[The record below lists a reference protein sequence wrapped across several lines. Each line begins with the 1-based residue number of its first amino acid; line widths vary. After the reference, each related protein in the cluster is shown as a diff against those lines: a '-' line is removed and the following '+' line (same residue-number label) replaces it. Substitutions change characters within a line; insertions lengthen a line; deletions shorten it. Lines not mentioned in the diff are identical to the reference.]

1 MEVSAECAGGGS
13 VKKEADLFL
22 VDDLLDLPCDD
33 DDEET
38 VVGDWEGD
46 GSKQAAV
53 LDRGCGAGGEE
64 GAAGN
69 ASKNESSAVTALD
82 SCSNSISGSG
92 LADGDFSGG
101 LCEPVKLPPKPLVVF
116 FHEFRR
122 TVRFFTRFVGR
133 IHGSADPSEL
143 HRHPLNFSSNG
154 GKRHP

>member
-13 VKKEADLFL
+13 VKKEADLFV

-82 SCSNSISGSG
+82 GCSNSISVSG

-101 LCEPVKLPPKPLVVF
+101 LCEPVN
-116 FHEFRR
+116 
-122 TVRFFTRFVGR
+122 
-133 IHGSADPSEL
+133 S
-143 HRHPLNFSSNG
+143 RHSLSLFSSMNSG
-154 GKRHP
+154 ELFGFLRVLSEEFTVPLIRPSSTGTH

>member
-53 LDRGCGAGGEE
+53 LDRGLWRRRGG
-64 GAAGN
+64 G
-69 ASKNESSAVTALD
+69 
-82 SCSNSISGSG
+82 C
-92 LADGDFSGG
+92 
-101 LCEPVKLPPKPLVVF
+101 
-116 FHEFRR
+116 RR
-122 TVRFFTRFVGR
+122 
-133 IHGSADPSEL
+133 
-143 HRHPLNFSSNG
+143 
-154 GKRHP
+154 